1 MYTIYQTEGIVLG
14 GADSGE
20 ANRYLYIF
28 TKDLGLVGATAQ
40 GLRELKSKLRYS
52 LQDFSYSK
60 IDLVRGKSGWR
71 VVSAQ
76 SIINYSYM
84 LRDEDKKVSFETIAR
99 LCRLLRRLLKGEEK
113 NEKLFNEV
121 IEILELF
128 NERSFNGEQVFS
140 LEIIVV
146 MRILNNLGYWG
157 THKTL
162 SPFLEGNISEPNL
175 LVQITKTKPLAIR
188 EINKALHETQL

>member
-1 MYTIYQTEGIVLG
+1 MYAIYQTEGIVLG

-60 IDLVRGKSGWR
+60 VDLVRGKSGWR

-76 SIINYSYM
+76 SIVNYSHIF
-84 LRDEDKKVSFETIAR
+84 RDGDKKECFETTVR
-99 LCRLLRRLLKGEEK
+99 LCRLLGRLLKGEEQ
-113 NEKLFNEV
+113 NEKLFSEV
-121 IEILELF
+121 MEILSALKEQTLSREDVF
-128 NERSFNGEQVFS
+128 N
-140 LEIIVV
+140 LEIIAV
-146 MRILNNLGYWG
+146 MRILKNLGYW
-157 THKTL
+157 
-162 SPFLEGNISEPNL
+162 
-175 LVQITKTKPLAIR
+175 
-188 EINKALHETQL
+188 